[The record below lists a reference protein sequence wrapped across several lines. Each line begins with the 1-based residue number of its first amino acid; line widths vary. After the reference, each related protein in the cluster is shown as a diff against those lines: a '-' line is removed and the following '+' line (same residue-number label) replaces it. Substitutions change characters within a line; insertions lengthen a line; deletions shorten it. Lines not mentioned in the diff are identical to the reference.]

1 MNRLTIVLATVLA
14 MQAALAGPGSTDEN
28 TWTAPPA
35 MAQLQRDPTLT
46 PKGKGKLFVPAMSVP
61 LGNEPNYYVFQD
73 GRRIT
78 SATPGRGVLLD
89 PGTYEILIGS
99 GTISQLMR
107 KKAQI
112 IESHSTMMKQDWAAL
127 VIDVIDASRTSV
139 SESYELLNAE
149 DGETFGLGFGIEEER
164 GERVRTWLLKPG
176 TYHVVRVGES
186 VTTIRKFSVLLSPG
200 TLTQR
205 NLVVDSGP
213 GSSGDFIGF
222 YPPPVLQTSRAER
235 TASRV
240 TSQTELSGS
249 LQLNTSQQTATDDQT
264 SVNLAVQMFNRT
276 RYNAGRNFA
285 SIRVILEQGA
295 SKVEGEDLN
304 KSVDR
309 AEVRATYIYRLSERI
324 GPYLRGV
331 VNSNVFPSDTRFK
344 TPRDLIRLGKNG
356 RIDTLRGITEFTT
369 APSLSPV
376 RLREGF
382 GINSQVIRSFGLN
395 MDLRLGIGARQ
406 DLRSDFFE
414 VETNP
419 VTGDTEAKEFG
430 STFSTGLEALV
441 IMDAR
446 LARFVSLDSEFDI
459 LMSSRDSDDWFFTW
473 ENRIRIALASFI
485 NLDIVADIERE
496 ETLRRLQGREQVL
509 LRFSRFF

>member
-1 MNRLTIVLATVLA
+1 MNRSTIVLMAAFA
-14 MQAALAGPGSTDEN
+14 MQTALSRPGSTDES

-35 MAQLQRDPTLT
+35 MAQLQRDPTLI

-61 LGNEPNYYVFQD
+61 LGNEPNYTVFQD

-78 SATPGRGVLLD
+78 SAMPGRGVLLD
-89 PGTYEILIGS
+89 PGAYEIRFGS
-99 GTISQLMR
+99 GAILQLMR
-107 KKAQI
+107 KKAHI
-112 IESHSTMMKQDWAAL
+112 IEGHSTMMKPDWAAL

-139 SESYELLNAE
+139 NESYELFNAE
-149 DGETFGLGFGIEEER
+149 DDETYGPGFGIEEER

-176 TYHVVRVGES
+176 TYHVVRLGES

-205 NLVVDSGP
+205 NLVVDSGS

-222 YPPPVLQTSRAER
+222 YPRKELQTSRAER
-235 TASRV
+235 TASPV

-249 LQLNTSQQTATDDQT
+249 VQVNTSQQTATDDQT

-276 RYNAGRNFA
+276 RYNTDRDYAN
-285 SIRVILEQGA
+285 IRVILEQGA

-331 VNSNVFPSDTRFK
+331 VNTNVFPSDTRFK
-344 TPRDLIRLGKNG
+344 TPRDLIIVRE
-356 RIDTLRGITEFTT
+356 DTTFTKLNVREFTT
-369 APSLSPV
+369 APSFSPIT
-376 RLREGF
+376 LREGI

-414 VETNP
+414 VTTDQAMN
-419 VTGDTEAKEFG
+419 TLATEFG
-430 STFSTGLEALV
+430 STSSTGLEALV
-441 IMDAR
+441 IMDSR
-446 LARFVSLDSEFDI
+446 LGRYISLDSEFDI
-459 LMSSRDSDDWFFTW
+459 LMTSRDTGDWFFTW
-473 ENRIRIALASFI
+473 ENRMRIALASFI
-485 NLDIVADIERE
+485 NLDIVANLERE
-496 ETLRRLQGREQVL
+496 ETLRRLQGREQIL

>member
-1 MNRLTIVLATVLA
+1 MNRLTILLTTALA
-14 MQAALAGPGSTDEN
+14 MQAALAGPGSTEEN

-35 MAQLQRDPTLT
+35 MAQLSRDPTLI
-46 PKGKGKLFVPAMSVP
+46 PKGKGLLFVPAMSVP
-61 LGNEPNYYVFQD
+61 LGNEPSYFIRQN
-73 GRRIT
+73 GRSIT

-89 PGTYEILIGS
+89 PGEYEVLIGS

-107 KKAQI
+107 KTAHVL
-112 IESHSTMMKQDWAAL
+112 EGHSTMIKPDWAAL
-127 VIDVIDASRTSV
+127 VIDVIDKSRTSV
-139 SESYELLNAE
+139 NESYELLDAD
-149 DGETFGLGFGIEEER
+149 DGETYGVGFGIEEER

-186 VTTIRKFSVLLSPG
+186 VTTIRKFSVLLSR
-200 TLTQR
+200 TSLTQR

-222 YPPPVLQTSRAER
+222 YPRPVLQTSRAER
-235 TASRV
+235 TASSV

-249 LQLNTSQQTATDDQT
+249 LQLNTSQRTATDDQT

-276 RYNAGRNFA
+276 RYNTDRDFA

-309 AEVRATYIYRLSERI
+309 AEIRVTYIYRLSERI

-344 TPRDLIRLGKNG
+344 TPRDLIRLRQDGT
-356 RIDTLRGITEFTT
+356 IDTLRGITEFTT

-395 MDLRLGIGARQ
+395 IDLRLGIGARQ

-419 VTGDTEAKEFG
+419 SGDTVAREFG
-430 STFSTGLEALV
+430 STSSTGLEALV

-446 LARFVSLDSEFDI
+446 LARYVNLISEFDI
-459 LMSSRDSDDWFFTW
+459 LMSSRDTDDWFFTW

-485 NLDIVADIERE
+485 NLDIVADIERT
-496 ETLRRLQGREQVL
+496 ETLRRRQGREQVL

>member
-1 MNRLTIVLATVLA
+1 MNRSTIVLMAAFA
-14 MQAALAGPGSTDEN
+14 MQTALSRPGSTDES

-35 MAQLQRDPTLT
+35 MAQLQRDPTLI

-61 LGNEPNYYVFQD
+61 LGNEPNYTVFQD

-78 SATPGRGVLLD
+78 SAMPGRGVLLD
-89 PGTYEILIGS
+89 PGAYEIRFGS
-99 GTISQLMR
+99 GAILQLMR
-107 KKAQI
+107 KKAHI
-112 IESHSTMMKQDWAAL
+112 IEGHSTMIKPDWAAL

-139 SESYELLNAE
+139 NESYELFNAE
-149 DGETFGLGFGIEEER
+149 DDETYGPGFGIEEER

-176 TYHVVRVGES
+176 TYHVVRLGES

-205 NLVVDSGP
+205 NLVVDSGS

-222 YPPPVLQTSRAER
+222 YPRKELQTSRAER
-235 TASRV
+235 TASPV

-249 LQLNTSQQTATDDQT
+249 VQVNTSQQTATDDQT

-276 RYNAGRNFA
+276 RYNTDRDYAN
-285 SIRVILEQGA
+285 IRVILEQGA

-331 VNSNVFPSDTRFK
+331 VNTNVFPSDTRFK
-344 TPRDLIRLGKNG
+344 TPRDLIRDRENG
-356 RIDTLRGITEFTT
+356 NMDTLRNVREFTT
-369 APSLSPV
+369 APSFSPIT
-376 RLREGF
+376 LREGI

-414 VETNP
+414 VTTDQAMN
-419 VTGDTEAKEFG
+419 TLATEFG
-430 STFSTGLEALV
+430 STSSTGLEALV
-441 IMDAR
+441 IMDSR
-446 LARFVSLDSEFDI
+446 LGRYISLDSEFDI
-459 LMSSRDSDDWFFTW
+459 LMTSRDTGDWFFTW
-473 ENRIRIALASFI
+473 ENRMRIALASFI
-485 NLDIVADIERE
+485 NLDIVANLERE